1 MYAKILVALDNSPH
15 NDPVFDHAFHLAQ
28 AMGSEMLLLH
38 GLTSEE
44 EGSPLPLPR
53 YDESMYWSSGAEVD
67 LVTWRESW
75 EHYASASLD
84 RLQHF
89 SARANAAGVTAEFR
103 QIAATPGPT
112 ICKLAHDWPADLI
125 VLGNRGRSGMAELLL
140 GSVSNYVLHHAACSV
155 LVVKTIAQAAEPPET
170 TATAIAG

>member
-1 MYAKILVALDNSPH
+1 MP
-15 NDPVFDHAFHLAQ
+15 FHLAQ

-53 YDESMYWSSGAEVD
+53 YDESMYWSPGAEVD
-67 LVTWRESW
+67 LVAWRESW

-89 SARANAAGVTAEFR
+89 SARANAAG
-103 QIAATPGPT
+103 
-112 ICKLAHDWPADLI
+112 
-125 VLGNRGRSGMAELLL
+125 
-140 GSVSNYVLHHAACSV
+140 
-155 LVVKTIAQAAEPPET
+155 
-170 TATAIAG
+170 